1 ANLFQCRG
9 DRSRYAL
16 NRRSESGSLM
26 DIDPTSSRNAAGP
39 VHEELFELLVESA
52 TDFAIYTTDLTGQIT
67 SWNVG
72 ATRLFGYSE
81 QEMLDSD
88 GDIVFTPEDRASGV
102 PAGERL
108 RGRTKGRAEDE
119 RWHQRK
125 DGSRFWA
132 SGLLMPLRDGTGYVK
147 IARDRTE
154 QQEADQ
160 QIREREERF
169 RILATSIPQLVFLG
183 QVDGNRTWPGPQWI
197 EFTGLG
203 FDDSLGHG
211 WLTSIHPDDRD
222 ATQAGWQEASRTGEY
237 YVEHRV
243 RREADG
249 EYRWHQTRARPMDG
263 EVKAEW
269 VGTMTDVHDLRTLKD
284 RQQVLLEELQHRTR
298 NLLGVIQAMA
308 SRMMDKGPSMIDFR
322 VDFEER
328 LRALSRVQS
337 LLAKVDYGRFPLRM
351 LIEAELAAHGDG
363 DLESGKIEM
372 VGPDISLHPMAAQT
386 LALAVHELATNALKY
401 GALAQAAGKLSV
413 TWTIEQEERQYFLV
427 LEWRETNVHMP
438 DESAP
443 RRKGYGTELIERAL
457 SYQLKAAS
465 RLEFGRDGVSCVIRV
480 PVLDAD
486 ALKAL
491 AK

>member
-1 ANLFQCRG
+1 
-9 DRSRYAL
+9 
-16 NRRSESGSLM
+16 M
-26 DIDPTSSRNAAGP
+26 DNDPTSSAGGAGP
-39 VHEELFELLVESA
+39 AREELFELLVESA
-52 TDFAIYTTDLTGQIT
+52 ADFAIYTTDPAGTIT
-67 SWNVG
+67 SWNIG

-81 QEMLDSD
+81 QEMLGSD
-88 GDIVFTPEDRASGV
+88 GDIVFTPEDRA
-102 PAGERL
+102 AGIPGDERL
-108 RGRTKGRAEDE
+108 RGRTLGRAEDE

-132 SGLLMPLRDGTGYVK
+132 SGLLMPLSDGTGYVK

-154 QQEADQ
+154 RQEADQ

-183 QVDGNRTWPGPQWI
+183 RIDGDRTWPGPQWI

-203 FDDSLGHG
+203 FEDSLGHG
-211 WLTSIHPDDRD
+211 WLRVIHPDDREL
-222 ATQAGWQEASRTGEY
+222 TQIGWQDAARCGKY

-243 RREADG
+243 WREADG

-284 RQQVLLEELQHRTR
+284 RQQVLLQELQHRTR

-308 SRMMDKGPSMIDFR
+308 SRMMDKGPSLTDFR

-337 LLAKVDYGRFPLRM
+337 LLAKVDYGRFPLRA

-363 DLESGKIEM
+363 DLGSDKIE
-372 VGPDISLHPMAAQT
+372 VIGPDISLHPMAAQT
-386 LALAVHELATNALKY
+386 LALAIHELATNALKY
-401 GALAQAAGKLSV
+401 GALAQSVGKLSIK
-413 TWTIEQEERQYFLV
+413 WAIEQDESQYFLV
-427 LEWRETNVHMP
+427 LEWRETNVQMP
-438 DESAP
+438 DDSVP

-457 SYQLKAAS
+457 AYQLKAAA

-480 PVLDAD
+480 PVQDAD

-491 AK
+491 AQ